1 MWTGEK
7 SERSTSSSEWRY
19 FLEGNAHMI
28 FFNNNQEDNNTYQDK
43 VLVGEK
49 AGGGLYVSENKQVNE
64 RFDKCYNKVFLKN
77 KNFGQFLTKMKS
89 VEIKEGETTAEFMA
103 ALMKEAEPRRRE
115 DRKVASLVPDSR
127 FWLEKNLYYLSPMNL
142 KHYKENEC
150 LVFFAEIKPKCC
162 FDEVP
167 SFKEISLHLDNNPKG
182 AQMDHQ
188 KFYDAL
194 FKDCPPSERKFV
206 YRKIVGGKHKILKEF
221 NTADFYSERPFIRTK
236 AIKALIKEDWGN
248 YLKI

>member
-7 SERSTSSSEWRY
+7 SERSTSSIEWRY

-89 VEIKEGETTAEFMA
+89 VEIKEGETTYVLTF
-103 ALMKEAEPRRRE
+103 L
-115 DRKVASLVPDSR
+115 
-127 FWLEKNLYYLSPMNL
+127 
-142 KHYKENEC
+142 C
-150 LVFFAEIKPKCC
+150 LFTI
-162 FDEVP
+162 
-167 SFKEISLHLDNNPKG
+167 L
-182 AQMDHQ
+182 
-188 KFYDAL
+188 
-194 FKDCPPSERKFV
+194 
-206 YRKIVGGKHKILKEF
+206 IVQSSWQH
-221 NTADFYSERPFIRTK
+221 
-236 AIKALIKEDWGN
+236 
-248 YLKI
+248 